1 MKIFEQKN
9 YEKNALFYVE
19 FQPFNTIVNYIL
31 FEPVFPFHRACVL
44 EQSDRKNSLIWAD

>member
-1 MKIFEQKN
+1 MQIVIYDLAN
-9 YEKNALFYVE
+9 C
-19 FQPFNTIVNYIL
+19 VNYIL